1 MRTLEGLFKSLLV
14 LVLSYV
20 FLTVLANI
28 FVPQMAPM
36 FNWIYL
42 MVWEAF
48 KAFFAE
54 DVLKTIIIAAFVAI
68 IFGSISY
75 KKENTIIGLI
85 GGIVDLI
92 ILKEQGHNIPH
103 IHAHYQGESISVS
116 LLDGTV
122 LAGNIPKKNERI
134 AVDYVLSH
142 QNKLLNEWTD
152 IHGKTVL
159 PDYFKKR
166 PLGSR

>member
-1 MRTLEGLFKSLLV
+1 MSRQDDESRKMIIAWRDFQMNYPDLYHMLCD
-14 LVLSYV
+14 V
-20 FLTVLANI
+20 FE
-28 FVPQMAPM
+28 
-36 FNWIYL
+36 L
-42 MVWEAF
+42 MEIRKQIA
-48 KAFFAE
+48 
-54 DVLKTIIIAAFVAI
+54 VLK
-68 IFGSISY
+68 
-75 KKENTIIGLI
+75 E
-85 GGIVDLI
+85 GIVI
-92 ILKEQGHNIPH
+92 EIRTKEQRHNIPH
-103 IHAHYQGESISVS
+103 IHAHYQGENISVS